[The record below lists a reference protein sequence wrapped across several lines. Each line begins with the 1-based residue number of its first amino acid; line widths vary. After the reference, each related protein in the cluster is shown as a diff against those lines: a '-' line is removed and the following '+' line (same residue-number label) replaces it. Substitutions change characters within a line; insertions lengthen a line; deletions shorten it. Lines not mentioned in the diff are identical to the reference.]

1 MLASY
6 AVILRRSVVVTVPA
20 ALVMIAVSAIAAGVK
35 GLVGALLGALIV
47 AAFFGISALV
57 ITWVGRRR
65 PNAAMAAAAIAYV
78 VKIVVL
84 LFFVARF
91 ESTTAFSGKSFGL
104 TAIGCIIVWSAAQ
117 AVTTMR
123 LKMLYVEP
131 KPADVTPGTPDAP
144 RTDSDA
150 PSARYVES
158 GGER

>member
-20 ALVMIAVSAIAAGVK
+20 ALVMVVLSAVLGGVK
-35 GLVGALLGALIV
+35 GLVGAVLGAAFV
-47 AAFFGISALV
+47 AAFFGVSALV

-65 PNAAMAAAAIAYV
+65 PNAAMGVAVAAYII
-78 VKIVVL
+78 KILLL

-91 ESTTAFSGKSFGL
+91 STTTAFNGKLFAL
-104 TAIGCIIVWSAAQ
+104 TAIACVLVWTGSQ
-117 AVTTMR
+117 AVTSMR

-131 KPADVTPGTPDAP
+131 APSDAGAP
-144 RTDSDA
+144 TANAPQTDSDA
-150 PSARYVES
+150 PGARYVES

>member
-6 AVILRRSVVVTVPA
+6 AVILRRSAVVTVPA
-20 ALVMIAVSAIAAGVK
+20 ALVMVALSAILAGVK
-35 GLVGALLGALIV
+35 GLAGGLLGAALV
-47 AAFFGISALV
+47 AVFFGISALV
-57 ITWVGRRR
+57 IMWVGRRR
-65 PNAAMAAAAIAYV
+65 PNAAMGVAAVAYV
-78 VKIVVL
+78 LKIVVL

-91 ESTTAFSGKSFGL
+91 ESTTAFNGKSFGL
-104 TAIGCIIVWSAAQ
+104 TAIGCILVWSAAQ

-123 LKMLYVEP
+123 LKVLYVEP
-131 KPADVTPGTPDAP
+131 APADVTPAAPDAP

>member
-20 ALVMIAVSAIAAGVK
+20 ALVMIVLSAILAGVK
-35 GLVGALLGALIV
+35 GLVGGLLGVALV
-47 AAFFGISALV
+47 AAFFGVSALV
-57 ITWVGRRR
+57 ITWVGRQR
-65 PNAAMAAAAIAYV
+65 PTAAMGVAAVAYI

-84 LFFVARF
+84 LFFVAQF
-91 ESTTAFSGKSFGL
+91 ESTTAFNGKSFGL
-104 TAIGCIIVWSAAQ
+104 TAIGCVIVWNAAQ

-131 KPADVTPGTPDAP
+131 APSDAAAPTADTSQ
-144 RTDSDA
+144 TDSNA
-150 PSARYVES
+150 AKARYAES